1 MVFKVLITLG
11 VAVLA
16 LLAAARVR
24 AQRRREARASELN
37 KHPERLEQM
46 LDPTD
51 DA

>member
-1 MVFKVLITLG
+1 MMKILITLG
-11 VAVLA
+11 VAFAVL
-16 LLAAARVR
+16 LVAARLR
-24 AQRRREARASELN
+24 AQRRRDARLSELN

>member
-1 MVFKVLITLG
+1 MLKIMITVGIVFG
-11 VAVLA
+11 A
-16 LLAAARVR
+16 LLAAARLR
-24 AQRRREARASELN
+24 AQRRRDARLSELN